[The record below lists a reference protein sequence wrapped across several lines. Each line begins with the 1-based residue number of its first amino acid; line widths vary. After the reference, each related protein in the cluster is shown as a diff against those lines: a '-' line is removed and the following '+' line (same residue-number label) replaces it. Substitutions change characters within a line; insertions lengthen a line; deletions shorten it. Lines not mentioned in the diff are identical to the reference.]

1 MFLVTFRLKFPSV
14 SITAVYYSYT
24 FALGSI
30 LPAVTSATLFS
41 RLYKFTPSHTGLALG
56 VGTLTG
62 STLGELLGGIV
73 VDRSM
78 YLSRKRLPGAEVVP
92 EVRLH
97 GIRSGAALHAVSAS
111 AVLPVSE
118 PFSSLETVHAG
129 LLIWGFTIAYRTLWI
144 GPTVGFS
151 VMCFAVQ
158 YAYLY

>member
-1 MFLVTFRLKFPSV
+1 MCLTTSRLIYPSV

-41 RLYKFTPSHTGLALG
+41 RLYKFTPSRTGLVLG

-62 STLGELLGGIV
+62 STLGELFGGIV

-78 YLSRKRLPGAEVVP
+78 YLSRKRLPDAVVVP

-97 GIRSGAALHAVSAS
+97 GIWSGAVLHAVSACTLLPLS
-111 AVLPVSE
+111 ELFNSLVAVQ
-118 PFSSLETVHAG
+118 AG
-129 LLIWGFTIAYRTLWI
+129 LLIWGFTLAYRTPWI

-151 VMCFAVQ
+151 AMCFAVQ
-158 YAYLY
+158 YVYFS